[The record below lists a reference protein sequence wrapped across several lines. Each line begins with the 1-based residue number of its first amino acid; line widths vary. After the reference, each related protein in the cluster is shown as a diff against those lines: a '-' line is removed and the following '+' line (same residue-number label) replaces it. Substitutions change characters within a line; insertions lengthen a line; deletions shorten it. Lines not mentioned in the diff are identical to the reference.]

1 MTDRRIAGIALEAL
15 NDGDFGRFGKVKQ
28 SGIPEPGFGPCPETR
43 QTPISRY
50 DFQRIAA
57 SQQHA

>member
-28 SGIPEPGFGPCPETR
+28 SGIPEPGVRALPRDPTNPNF
-43 QTPISRY
+43 SV
-50 DFQRIAA
+50 
-57 SQQHA
+57 